1 MKVVR
6 LSRSLRFPAQ
16 ANCRRPEGSVLFG
29 NFLEFSPQPRS
40 AQGCQTVIRYGGGE
54 RDVGVATSFRG
65 QVQCWGLVTCV
76 LVAALFASRS
86 RRPTGGR
93 GSAAQNSSAVRD
105 RREVCH

>member
-1 MKVVR
+1 M
-6 LSRSLRFPAQ
+6 
-16 ANCRRPEGSVLFG
+16 
-29 NFLEFSPQPRS
+29 
-40 AQGCQTVIRYGGGE
+40 IRYGGGE

-105 RREVCH
+105 RREVCHWVKICFCFGFEIRFGYMFGLAQRLPRAEYFWVRGPSS